1 MPSCAPARTILVVMI
16 MTLAAAIPA
25 ESRADGSPR
34 GSRRTVNQA
43 RGQATPV
50 RRGRLR
56 AMASTIGRTVARPF
70 RAVGRGSRK
79 LYQKART
86 RAVNGCNRLQEV
98 QPRTLRQ
105 FSAGSL
111 LVSSTGG
118 LMHLTRAAGPLG
130 GPITGIGAVGLGY
143 TSIRDLRRA
152 KTTEKRIEAAHGLA
166 WSMQGFTGLGYALQS
181 KAAWL
186 KPTSQVLGVAGG
198 TLQAGIG
205 VHRLISGI
213 KTKSRERIVLGA
225 LDIGGGACWAASACA
240 LATPWTLGGFVALTT
255 VRMGYEHR
263 DKIKAAA
270 GRLKNKIKAKIKSK
284 FRRKPRPEPKPIRL
298 RVPASLQIP
307 TSMHVRLAM

>member
-1 MPSCAPARTILVVMI
+1 MPNCALARLILSVTIL
-16 MTLAAAIPA
+16 TLTAAIPSGA
-25 ESRADGSPR
+25 WADGTARVSPR
-34 GSRRTVNQA
+34 NQP
-43 RGQATPV
+43 RGQTAPV

-56 AMASTIGRTVARPF
+56 SMASSMGHTMVRPF
-70 RAVGRGSRK
+70 RAVGRGTRK
-79 LYQKART
+79 LYGRVKARCVT
-86 RAVNGCNRLQEV
+86 SCNRLQEV
-98 QPRTLRQ
+98 QPRTIRQ
-105 FSAGSL
+105 LSTGSL
-111 LVSSTGG
+111 LVSSTGR
-118 LMHLTRAAGPLG
+118 LMQLTRAAGPLG

-152 KTTEKRIEAAHGLA
+152 KTTEKRIEAAHGLS
-166 WSMQGFTGLGYALQS
+166 WSMQGITGLGYALQS

-205 VHRLISGI
+205 MHRLITGI
-213 KTKSRERIVLGA
+213 KTRSRERIVLGA

-270 GRLKNKIKAKIKSK
+270 GRLKNKIKTKL
-284 FRRKPRPEPKPIRL
+284 RRKPRPEPRPIRL
-298 RVPASLQIP
+298 RVPAELTIP
-307 TSMHVRLAM
+307 SSMHVRLAI